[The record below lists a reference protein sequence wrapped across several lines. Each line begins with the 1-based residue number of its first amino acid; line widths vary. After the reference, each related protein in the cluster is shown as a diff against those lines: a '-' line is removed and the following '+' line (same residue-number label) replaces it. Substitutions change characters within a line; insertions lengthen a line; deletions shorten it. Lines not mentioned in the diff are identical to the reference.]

1 MRTECGA
8 IGEILNAIAGF
19 LPPNSPTSSRQN
31 LHKRIRALRAIRKEP
46 DATVIDVVMETA
58 APATSKVNW

>member
-19 LPPNSPTSSRQN
+19 LPPNSPTSSGRTCTNGYVHLERLEKSQTQ
-31 LHKRIRALRAIRKEP
+31 P
-46 DATVIDVVMETA
+46 
-58 APATSKVNW
+58 